1 MGKIKEFIE
10 HVRNIDAMLTKQ
22 VEVLE
27 YISSHLRTLADGQS
41 YTAPPLRTIA
51 DELRDIE
58 EHQDGI
64 VFHLRDYVNHALG
77 RKPKEE
83 NLIVG
88 AAAIRKMLEDDEQGG
103 RPKPQAP
110 SPKPQAPSPK
120 PIKEED
126 TVKKAPRK
134 KKNKGPRTVA
144 SVARTIAANTGEDAK
159 KVALRLKQIYPTIHG
174 NPAKR
179 GRRMTEPTWRKAI
192 QEQVKNFK
200 QPRLL

>member
-1 MGKIKEFIE
+1 MGKIKDFIE
-10 HVRNIDAMLTKQ
+10 HVRHIDAMLTKQ

-103 RPKPQAP
+103 RPKPQA
-110 SPKPQAPSPK
+110 QSPK

-126 TVKKAPRK
+126 TVKKAPKK

-144 SVARTIAANTGEDAK
+144 SVARTIAANTGEDVK
-159 KVALRLKQIYPTIHG
+159 KVALRLKQIYPTIPG
-174 NPAKR
+174 KPAKR